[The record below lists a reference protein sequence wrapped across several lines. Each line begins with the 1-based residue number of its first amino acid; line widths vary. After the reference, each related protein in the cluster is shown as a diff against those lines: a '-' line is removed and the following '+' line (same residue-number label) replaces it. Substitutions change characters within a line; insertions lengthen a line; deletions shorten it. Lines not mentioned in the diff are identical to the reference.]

1 MGSPPSKRNY
11 RREYD
16 TYHAKAEQRKN
27 RSTRN
32 KARRTVAKA
41 QGVGVKSVKGDVGH
55 KNSLKNG
62 GSNAKSNLK
71 VQSVKSNR
79 SAGGKSSSGTKG
91 KTFTKRKKR

>member
-16 TYHAKAEQRKN
+16 QYHAKAEQRRN
-27 RSTRN
+27 RSNRN

-41 QGVGVKSVKGDVGH
+41 NGVGVKSIRGDVGH
-55 KNSLKNG
+55 IKPMKSGGTNSKG
-62 GSNAKSNLK
+62 NLK

-79 SAGGKSSSGTKG
+79 SSGAKLSSGTKG
-91 KTFTKRKKR
+91 KTLKRRKK